1 MQESNSDLASQINK
15 KILELSGLKSQYANR
30 GADWS
35 PDERKEA
42 EFTLDR

>member
-1 MQESNSDLASQINK
+1 MQDCNYELASQINK
-15 KILELSGLKSQYANR
+15 KIVELSGLKSQYANR

-42 EFTLDR
+42 ELILDR